1 MKILITSNSVFSIV
15 NYRLDLI
22 LTIQKLGHEVYL
34 LAPDIEKEN
43 FLKEK
48 GFILYNLPLWRTS
61 VNILKENITFFAM
74 FKKIFSIKPD
84 LILSFTIKNNLYGS
98 IISMYLRI
106 PFIPNITG
114 LGNLFYEP
122 NVLAYIIKKILG
134 ISFKNCP
141 VVFCQ
146 NPDDGN
152 YYKKGI
158 VNPNRVTVLP
168 GSGIDLTKFLPV
180 IKPIDKKKLTFIMI
194 SRLLINKGIYEY
206 VYAAKEIKKIFPNYK
221 FYLLGPKDT
230 LGKSSLT
237 DNQLESITRDGIV
250 EYLGETKNVRDFIS
264 MADCI
269 VLPSYYR
276 EGTPRVLIEAAS
288 MGKPIITTNVPGCK
302 EVVQHNQNGFLC
314 KPRNKD
320 NLKKIIMTFAELDL
334 EKIKNMGSESRL
346 LAEKK
351 YDQNIIIDIYK
362 KYIQTVYDQ
371 KNN

>member
-22 LTIQKLGHEVYL
+22 ISIKNLGHEVHL
-34 LAPDIEKEN
+34 LTPEIENEN
-43 FLKEK
+43 FLREK
-48 GFILYNLPLWRTS
+48 GFILHNLPLWRTS
-61 VNILKENITFFAM
+61 VNILKEGKTFFSM
-74 FKKIFSIKPD
+74 FKKINDLKPD
-84 LILSFTIKNNLYGS
+84 IILSFTIKNNLYGS
-98 IISMYLRI
+98 IISMFFKI

-122 NVLAYIIKKILG
+122 NLLAFIIKKILV

-158 VNPNRVTVLP
+158 VKPSRVTVLP
-168 GSGIDLTKFLPV
+168 GSGIDLSKFYPNEKFLNH
-180 IKPIDKKKLTFIMI
+180 KELKFIMI

-206 VYAAKEIKKIFPNYK
+206 LYAAREIKKKLPK
-221 FYLLGPKDT
+221 HRFYLLGPKDT
-230 LGKSSLT
+230 IGKSSLS
-237 DNQLESITRDGIV
+237 DDQLNEIRNEGII
-250 EYLGETKNVRDFIS
+250 EYLGETKNVIEFIS
-264 MADCI
+264 EADCI
-269 VLPSYYR
+269 ILPSYYR

-302 EVVQHNQNGFLC
+302 EVVIDNKNGFLC
-314 KPRNKD
+314 KPRDKE
-320 NLKKIIMTFAELDL
+320 NLKDIIMTFINLDL
-334 EKIKNMGSESRL
+334 LKIKEMGKESRN

-351 YDQNIIIDIYK
+351 YDQNLIIEIYK
-362 KYIQTVYDQ
+362 KYIDNINDK
-371 KNN
+371 KNI

>member
-22 LTIQKLGHEVYL
+22 LSIQKLGHKVYL

-48 GFILYNLPLWRTS
+48 GFILHNLPLWRTS
-61 VNILKENITFFAM
+61 VNILKETFTFFAM
-74 FKKIFSIKPD
+74 FKKIINIKPD

-122 NVLAYIIKKILG
+122 NILAFIIKKILV

-158 VNPNRVTVLP
+158 VKPDRVTVLP
-168 GSGIDLTKFLPV
+168 GSGIDLSKFLPV
-180 IKPIDKKKLTFIMI
+180 EKSIDPKSLKFIMI

-206 VYAAKEIKKIFPNYK
+206 VYASKEIKKIFPNYK
-221 FYLLGPKDT
+221 FFLLGPKDT
-230 LGKSSLT
+230 FGKSSLSDT
-237 DNQLESITRDGIV
+237 QLESITKDGSV

-269 VLPSYYR
+269 VLPSFYR

-302 EVVQHNQNGFLC
+302 EVVKNNVNGFLC
-314 KPRNKD
+314 KPRNQE
-320 NLKKIIMTFAELDL
+320 NLKKIIMKFAELDL
-334 EKIKNMGSESRL
+334 VKIKKMGKESRN

-351 YDQNIIIDIYK
+351 YDQNIIIKIYK
-362 KYIQTVYDQ
+362 KFIQSVHDQ